1 MKNTYAKIQREIRSV
16 LANEGLVRYA
26 ENLEGYKYVEELHDM
41 VEGSYVRWIHLQRR
55 ELTNGAFLV
64 LVDIREDGL
73 YLLMKKKFG
82 QMFSVWAD
90 ECLLFQ
96 KIRSDEHV
104 LLMAMERAMH

>member
-64 LVDIREDGL
+64 LVDIREDGI
-73 YLLMKKKFG
+73 YLLMKKKFC
-82 QMFSVWAD
+82 QIFSVCA
-90 ECLLFQ
+90 
-96 KIRSDEHV
+96 DEHV